1 MHRHVVA
8 ITSNEEWKATPHR
21 RFNLSTMWKLKS
33 YRMIMTKE
41 PHHIIHNKNK
51 KQQQINTVPKAII
64 QIVNKQL
71 LGEMGE
77 RTTLNF
83 D

>member
-1 MHRHVVA
+1 
-8 ITSNEEWKATPHR
+8 
-21 RFNLSTMWKLKS
+21 
-33 YRMIMTKE
+33 MIMTKE